1 MNKQQFL
8 AAIEKQLSDMEPG
21 EREASLAYYE
31 EMLSDRMEEGMTEEQ
46 AVADM
51 GDVDEITAAILAE
64 PNIVQVIKE
73 KITPKRSLRAW
84 EIVLIVL
91 GSPLWISLL
100 AAAAAVVLAL
110 AITAL
115 SLYLVLWVLVGCIYI
130 VSLSLA
136 ICAVAG
142 IVGTV
147 SSLLM
152 EQPYSALMCGGGG
165 LLCGG
170 LAILTFLAA
179 NLTAKGMIK
188 GSVLL
193 FRLFGKKKVIKGE

>member
-1 MNKQQFL
+1 MNKEQFL
-8 AAIEKQLSDMEPG
+8 AAIEKKLSDMEPE

-51 GDVDEITAAILAE
+51 GDVDEVTSAILAE
-64 PNIVQVIKE
+64 PNIVRDIKE
-73 KITPKRSLRAW
+73 KITSKRTLKAW

-100 AAAAAVVLAL
+100 AAAASVVLAL
-110 AITAL
+110 AITVL
-115 SLYLVLWVLVGCIYI
+115 SLYLVLWVLVVCIYI
-130 VSLSLA
+130 VALSLA

-142 IVGTV
+142 IVGAV

-152 EQPYSALMCGGGG
+152 EQPYNALLCGGGG

-170 LAILTFLAA
+170 LTILTFLAA
-179 NLTAKGMIK
+179 NLAAKGVAK
-188 GSVLL
+188 GTALL
-193 FRLFGKKKVIKGE
+193 FRSFGKNK